1 LQEAGIGYQY
11 QNKILMRIDSQY
23 LHKETII
30 PALAVLSGPDFSG
43 PNTEFLEA
51 HKLFRSGKYEQCL
64 TECCKSFESTLK
76 AIAALRNWPVN
87 ANDPASKLL
96 DAAFNNNLIPS
107 YLQTEFTSLKQ
118 MLVSGVPTIRNK
130 ASGHGAG
137 AAPRIVPEYL
147 AAFQLHQTA
156 AAIVFFVAAHK
167 ANP

>member
-1 LQEAGIGYQY
+1 LLGLE
-11 QNKILMRIDSQY
+11 NSSLKS
-23 LHKETII
+23 
-30 PALAVLSGPDFSG
+30 
-43 PNTEFLEA
+43 NT
-51 HKLFRSGKYEQCL
+51 
-64 TECCKSFESTLK
+64 
-76 AIAALRNWPVN
+76 V
-87 ANDPASKLL
+87 
-96 DAAFNNNLIPS
+96 NNNLIPS
-107 YLQTEFTSLKQ
+107 YLQTEFTSLNK